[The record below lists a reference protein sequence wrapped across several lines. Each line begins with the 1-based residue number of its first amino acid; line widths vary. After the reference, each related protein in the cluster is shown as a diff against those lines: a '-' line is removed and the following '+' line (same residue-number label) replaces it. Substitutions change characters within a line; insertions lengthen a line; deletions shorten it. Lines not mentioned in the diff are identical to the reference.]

1 MPSALLQLNC
11 PQINQRQRERL
22 NAPERTRFKVSVR
35 KFEAL
40 MIMHRMLPKLR
51 VSQDVYRAAE
61 EWAKKQLRL

>member
-11 PQINQRQRERL
+11 PQINQRQREGL

-40 MIMHRMLPKLR
+40 MIMQPKLR

-61 EWAKKQLRL
+61 EWAKKQLKL